1 MSKMPVIS
9 NLNSSNL
16 KAKELMLRL
25 IIITLLKFS
34 VLMSLNLDM
43 QSKSV
48 VEVILQLSVI
58 LDFSIISLISIL
70 VSEFRDCQKTKLLL
84 TLFTLYS
91 DSLAK
96 CRKALSMTLLQMK
109 QKLLVLHNPCSN
121 LLTCFIA

>member
-1 MSKMPVIS
+1 MPVIS

-34 VLMSLNLDM
+34 VLISLSLDIH
-43 QSKSV
+43 SKSV
-48 VEVILQLSVI
+48 VEVLLQLSVI
-58 LDFSIISLISIL
+58 LDFFTVSLISIL
-70 VSEFRDCQKTKLLL
+70 VSELRDCQKTKLLL